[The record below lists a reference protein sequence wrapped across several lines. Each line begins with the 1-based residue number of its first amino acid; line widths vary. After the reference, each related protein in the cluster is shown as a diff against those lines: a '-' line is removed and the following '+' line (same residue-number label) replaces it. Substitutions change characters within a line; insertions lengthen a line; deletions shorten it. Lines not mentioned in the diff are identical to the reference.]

1 MKTIILAAII
11 IIIAFVSIKVYT
23 QTKEELFIELRKTR
37 SELNSSEENL
47 LGLYEK
53 YPLYQINGEIEDN
66 SDNLSVI
73 RVWGTAVPL
82 NSDYNS
88 YGALLKKGNI
98 VIQNPNKEN
107 VKLNSYVSGA
117 HYFIQKKYGKN
128 KLGGDVPI
136 FIYGDKP
143 ADIIAEEK
151 RINNINNKFIPIR
164 NKYLNIVL
172 KTKYD
177 FLNEKVFN
185 ENFLDEI
192 KILDSFKKMVIGSN
206 VEELARLGGIK
217 YETANIDLFIFAKDG
232 VIVFTDKE
240 KIIAITFVL
249 QNELMK
255 KYFSLFRKYEITDY
269 KLNTFPLIVKKR
281 VSTLLSKLYT
291 IEQIQN
297 LKEYPELH
305 HFTLKSDVKK
315 TFIKRN
321 IENDNEYYITCRKD
335 DDIIDFISITLFNQS
350 VARINYDLFP
360 LYLTKADSDGLIE

>member
-98 VIQNPNKEN
+98 VIQNPNKES
-107 VKLNSYVSGA
+107 VKLNSYVSSA

-177 FLNEKVFN
+177 FLN
-185 ENFLDEI
+185 
-192 KILDSFKKMVIGSN
+192 

-255 KYFSLFRKYEITDY
+255 QYFSLFRKYEITDY

-297 LKEYPELH
+297 LKEYPELQ